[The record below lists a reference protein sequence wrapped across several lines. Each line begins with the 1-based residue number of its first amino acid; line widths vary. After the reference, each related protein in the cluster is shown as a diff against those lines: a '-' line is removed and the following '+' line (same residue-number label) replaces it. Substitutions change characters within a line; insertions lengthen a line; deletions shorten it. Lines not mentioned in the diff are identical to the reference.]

1 MHSGIRNFVYDGG
14 NDNKN
19 QKEVCVTCKFLGK
32 SMGVCTILP
41 GHSIKCS
48 VCKGPAHRSHR
59 SLFSTEPYIC
69 PSCQQNQMDWTMQRT
84 SSTLTQKQVDDIF
97 ARIFGDDKK

>member
-1 MHSGIRNFVYDGG
+1 MHSGIRNFINVGG

-32 SMGVCTILP
+32 SSDVCSILP
-41 GHSIKCS
+41 GHSINCS
-48 VCKGPAHRSHR
+48 VCNGPAHRSHR

-69 PSCQQNQMDWTMQRT
+69 SSCQQNQLNWTMQRT
-84 SSTLTQKQVDDIF
+84 SGTLTKKEVDMIF
-97 ARIFGDDKK
+97 AKIFGVDK